1 MRQTDRPVRRT
12 ANGAFST
19 AVVALVLCIASNG
32 CSLFRPAP
40 ADDPNA
46 IDEPDSEI
54 EETRDDATLEG
65 AFPDPSLEE
74 NLEAEALLALGDGR
88 LAEGDLSGA
97 ATTYLELIDLYPRTD
112 QAAQALFQL
121 AALQL
126 NPSSPIYDTGKAV
139 ATLER
144 IELEHPGSPWAP
156 AATLLLEL
164 TRQNADLEQTL
175 RALRTQLDELKQLD
189 LSPDA
194 GDG

>member
-1 MRQTDRPVRRT
+1 MRRTDRPTRRRADGALCT
-12 ANGAFST
+12 AA
-19 AVVALVLCIASNG
+19 VALLLCVAGNG

-40 ADDPNA
+40 ADDPTA

-54 EETRDDATLEG
+54 EGSEDGARVEG

-74 NLEAEALLALGDGR
+74 NLEAEALLALGDSR

-97 ATTYLELIDLYPRTD
+97 AATYLELVDLYPRTD
-112 QAAQALFQL
+112 EAAQALFQL

-126 NPSSPIYDTGKAV
+126 NPSSPIYDSGKAV

-144 IELEHPGSPWAP
+144 LELEHPGSPWAP

-189 LSPDA
+189 LAPDPS
-194 GDG
+194 DG